1 MGHHMVSA
9 GSLALSYIVRCS
21 RLATVHCSGG
31 IGGHYGP
38 LGASR
43 RLYGVNPHPTAHVP
57 PPYAIT
63 PDLGFMAYAL
73 KRYEL
78 ALA

>member
-1 MGHHMVSA
+1 M
-9 GSLALSYIVRCS
+9 
-21 RLATVHCSGG
+21 
-31 IGGHYGP
+31 GGHYGP